1 MRGRSFNNS
10 VTCLDEA
17 QNANWKQILLFV
29 TRMGRGSKVILAGD
43 VSQHDIDKDML
54 ALTGFADMVKDIPG
68 VAIFKFEREDIM
80 RDPILIEITDR
91 YEQLKYSGQIK
102 EEKNGRF

>member
-1 MRGRSFNNS
+1 
-10 VTCLDEA
+10 LDEA
-17 QNANWKQILLFV
+17 QNATWPQLILFT
-29 TRMGRGSKVILAGD
+29 TRMGQDSKVIIMGD
-43 VSQHDIDKDML
+43 ISQHDIDKDML

-91 YEQLKYSGQIK
+91 YEKLKYSGKIK
-102 EEKNGRF
+102 EEKYYEKN